1 MKSDAIK
8 LFFVLVVTQIGRQR
22 LSYKLNLKAQWVLK
36 GWATNGIWRTC
47 TAHIQVRPLRNG
59 KRNGRLS
66 EPHSMRGLGFS
77 AC

>member
-8 LFFVLVVTQIGRQR
+8 LFFVLGVTQIGRQR
-22 LSYKLNLKAQWVLK
+22 LSYKLNLKVQWVLK
-36 GWATNGIWRTC
+36 GWATDGIWRAC

-66 EPHSMRGLGFS
+66 EPHSMRGLGFF

>member
-8 LFFVLVVTQIGRQR
+8 LFFVLGVTQIGRRR

-36 GWATNGIWRTC
+36 RWATNGIWRTY